1 MSWSVHPS
9 GSNGSADG
17 TVTIRVTQR
26 HSWRRSA
33 APSFWNTPMCDANT
47 IANGSALIGENYLVC
62 GSADCGYISSYSN
75 RTISTQLLCNDYST
89 DYDYA
94 SGERQDIV
102 VLPINRQFVYS
113 FASCCW
119 IPLLR
124 VGTPDW
130 AMNLVIDTH
139 RRVNGQ

>member
-1 MSWSVHPS
+1 MSWSIDSDANVAS
-9 GSNGSADG
+9 TG
-17 TVTIRVTQR
+17 TVAIRVTQK

-47 IANGSALIGENYLVC
+47 IANGSALLGEDYLVC
-62 GSADCGYISSYSN
+62 RSADCGYISSYSN
-75 RTISTQLLCNDYST
+75 RSISTQVLCNDHVVEF
-89 DYDYA
+89 DYA
-94 SGERQDIV
+94 SGERQDIL
-102 VLPINRQFVYS
+102 VLPINRQFEYS

-119 IPLLR
+119 IPLIR

-130 AMNLVIDTH
+130 AVTLVIDTH